1 LKYRGFMPILEQVQ
15 EPLRTLLATVPCV
28 TFPTTPCASGGPLGK
43 RTVSLV
49 STAGLHLRT
58 DPPFLGVSGEYRE
71 LPATARPSDIVMSH
85 TSPNFD
91 RSGFHV
97 DWNVAF
103 PLDRLR
109 ELVQEGE
116 VGAVAETHYSF
127 MGATE
132 PERMEP
138 HARAAARKMRAQ
150 GVDAVLLVPI

>member
-1 LKYRGFMPILEQVQ
+1 MPLFERIP
-15 EPLRTLLATVPCV
+15 EPLKTLLATMPCV
-28 TFPTTPCASGGPLGK
+28 SFPATPCVSGGPLHK
-43 RTVSLV
+43 RKVCLV

-58 DPPFLGVSGEYRE
+58 DRPFLGLSAECRE

-85 TSPNFD
+85 SSPNFD

-109 ELVQEGE
+109 ELAQAGE
-116 VGAVAETHYSF
+116 VGDVAETHYSF

-138 HARAAARKMRAQ
+138 HARAAARKMRAE
-150 GVDAVLLVPI
+150 GVDAVLLVPM

>member
-1 LKYRGFMPILEQVQ
+1 MPILEQVP
-15 EPLRTLLATVPCV
+15 EPLKTLLATVPCV
-28 TFPTTPCASGGPLGK
+28 TFPTTPCASGGPLSK
-43 RTVSLV
+43 RKVCLV

-58 DPPFLGVSGEYRE
+58 DRPFL
-71 LPATARPSDIVMSH
+71 DIVMSH

-109 ELVQEGE
+109 ELVAAGE

-132 PERMEP
+132 PEQMEP
-138 HARAAARKMRAQ
+138 YAREAARKMRVE